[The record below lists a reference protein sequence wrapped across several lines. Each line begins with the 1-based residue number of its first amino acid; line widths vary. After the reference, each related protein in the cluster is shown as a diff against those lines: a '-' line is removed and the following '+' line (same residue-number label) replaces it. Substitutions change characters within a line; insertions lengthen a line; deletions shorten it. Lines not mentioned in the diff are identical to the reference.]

1 MELLLIFI
9 PIVLVLIS
17 QAIVN
22 ATYSK
27 YKSYK
32 TSNNVT
38 GFDTARQILDY
49 NGLNNVKILET
60 REKLGDHFDP
70 RTGVIKLSTEV
81 YNGNSIASVSIAA
94 HECGHAIQHKEKYAP
109 IIIRSALVPLVG
121 FASKIGYIMLII
133 GLISELF
140 NLAIIGLIL
149 MGASLIF
156 QFITLPVEFDA
167 SKRAKDILI
176 KRNIVEKNEINGV
189 NKVLK
194 AAAFTYLASFF
205 ATMLQMLRL
214 FLIVNN
220 GRRD

>member
-1 MELLLIFI
+1 
-9 PIVLVLIS
+9 
-17 QAIVN
+17 
-22 ATYSK
+22 
-27 YKSYK
+27 
-32 TSNNVT
+32 
-38 GFDTARQILDY
+38 
-49 NGLNNVKILET
+49 
-60 REKLGDHFDP
+60 
-70 RTGVIKLSTEV
+70 
-81 YNGNSIASVSIAA
+81 
-94 HECGHAIQHKEKYAP
+94 
-109 IIIRSALVPLVG
+109 
-121 FASKIGYIMLII
+121 
-133 GLISELF
+133 
-140 NLAIIGLIL
+140 